1 MIYNSF
7 YGVVHQPIWMR
18 LFLRSCLPTDLCGF
32 LCRYIYADSQVCRT
46 KINFA
51 PIRIIILIQSRMEW
65 KKMKRA
71 NFDQK
76 FPIQIQ
82 LKLKFLFYECNEF
95 SNIWWWICSWLTLDF
110 YEHIKLYM
118 AKYLKEKPKV
128 FKEISRNYRSK
139 CSHMKPRFL
148 ISNCNEKTKKRMS
161 FF

>member
-46 KINFA
+46 KINFS

-95 SNIWWWICSWLTLDF
+95 SNIWWWICFRDVHLTFMSILNCIWPNTSRRNLKYSKKF
-110 YEHIKLYM
+110 HGIIGQNVHIWNLG
-118 AKYLKEKPKV
+118 
-128 FKEISRNYRSK
+128 F
-139 CSHMKPRFL
+139 
-148 ISNCNEKTKKRMS
+148 
-161 FF
+161 